1 MTCRHGWA
9 SAATIAVVIAVSNGA
24 VSAERDETA
33 APLQQSIS
41 VIDCG
46 GNLHVLQAESQRPA
60 AVFVF
65 LTAECPISASY
76 LPRLNELAKEWRSQN
91 VSLFGIWADPTDR
104 PGEVAALRSEYQ
116 IQFPVL
122 MDRDGTLARRFQ
134 PSHVPEAFVI
144 NSKGHVA
151 YQGRIDDR
159 YRELGHAK
167 PSATKHDLADAVAS
181 LLEGRAIEVAHV
193 PSVGCKYETLPESER
208 GEITFCRDIAPI
220 LYANCV
226 VCHRDGEVGPFPLVS
241 YEDVAKRAGQIAEV
255 AEARLMP
262 PWKPAQIHGEFLGQ
276 RTLSEQQIKTLA
288 AWEASGR
295 AKGDPEDLPPAP
307 QFASGW
313 RLGPPDLVLEMP
325 VDFEVPA
332 DGTDVFQNFVIP
344 VELLEDKTIAAADF
358 APGNPRVVHHS
369 LFFLDGSGEARKL
382 DAATPE
388 PGYGTFGTPG
398 FLPAGSAGGWS
409 PGKTPRRL
417 PDGLGRRL
425 KKDWDL
431 VLQVHYHP
439 SGKPEK
445 DRSKVALYFA
455 DNDATIAADVWAS
468 SHMHNIPPGEKDY
481 RLSAS
486 YTLPRDV
493 QILGVVPHMHLLGRT
508 MAAKAVL
515 PDGTEREL
523 ISIPDWD
530 FNWQDDYRLAEPF
543 DLPAGTRLHVDASYD
558 NSDDNPSN
566 PHFPSQR
573 VLWGEGTGD
582 EMLYCFFLIATEE
595 PEALRAVLSDRLKQE
610 ALGQITGRL
619 ITGRGLRPRL
629 PGQRAQTIQQTGGT
643 AESPKRTAELTD

>member
-9 SAATIAVVIAVSNGA
+9 CAAAVAIVLAANSGA
-24 VSAERDETA
+24 VAAGPDASAL
-33 APLQQSIS
+33 PLQQCIN
-41 VIDCG
+41 VIDCDG
-46 GNLHVLQAESQRPA
+46 GMHVLQPEASKPA
-60 AVFVF
+60 TVFVF
-65 LTAECPISASY
+65 VTAECPISASY
-76 LPRLNELAKEWRSQN
+76 FPRLNALAREWRSKN
-91 VSLFGIWADPTDR
+91 VSLYGVWADPTSR
-104 PGEVAALRSEYQ
+104 PGEVAAVRSEYQ
-116 IQFPVL
+116 IQFPLL
-122 MDRDGTLARRFQ
+122 MDRDGTLAERFG
-134 PSHVPEAFVI
+134 PSHVPEAFVM
-144 NSKGHVA
+144 NSKGGIA
-151 YQGRIDDR
+151 YHGRIDDR

-167 PSATKHDLADAVAS
+167 PAATKHELADAVES
-181 LLEGRAIEVAHV
+181 LLEGRTVETAYV
-193 PSVGCKYETLPESER
+193 PPVGCRFETLPASAQA
-208 GEITFCRDIAPI
+208 EITFCRDVAPI

-262 PWKPAQIHGEFLGQ
+262 PWMPAQVHGEFSGQ
-276 RTLSEQQIKTLA
+276 RSLTPRQIATLS
-288 AWEASGR
+288 AWEAGGR
-295 AKGDPEDLPPAP
+295 VQGDVEDLPPAP

-325 VDFEVPA
+325 VDFEVSA

-344 VELLEDKTIAAADF
+344 VELLEDKAIAAADF
-358 APGNPRVVHHS
+358 APGNPRVVHHA

-417 PDGLGRRL
+417 PDGYGRRL

-431 VLQVHYHP
+431 VLQIHYHP

-468 SHMHNIPPGEKDY
+468 SHMHDIPAGQSDY

-486 YTLPRDV
+486 FTLPETV
-493 QILGVVPHMHLLGRT
+493 QMFGVVPHMHLLGRT
-508 MAAKAVL
+508 MTAKAIL

-523 ISIPDWD
+523 ITIPDWD
-530 FNWQDDYRLAEPF
+530 FNWQDDYRFAQPLTF
-543 DLPAGTRLHVDASYD
+543 PAGTRLHVDATYD

-566 PHFPSQR
+566 PYYPPQR

-582 EMLYCFFLIATEE
+582 EMLYCFFLIATEK
-595 PEALRAVLSDRLKQE
+595 PEALRAVLLDRLKQE

-629 PGQRAQTIQQTGGT
+629 PGQQAQTIQQTSGT
-643 AESPKRTAELTD
+643 VESPKRTTELAD